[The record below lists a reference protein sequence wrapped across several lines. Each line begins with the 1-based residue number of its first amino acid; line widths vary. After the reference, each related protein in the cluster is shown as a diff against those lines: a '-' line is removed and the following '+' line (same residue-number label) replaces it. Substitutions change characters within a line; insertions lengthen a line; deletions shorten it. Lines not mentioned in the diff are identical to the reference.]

1 MLSQNCKDVQNEC
14 ITRDYQ
20 AQPLPLIYLLHFKK
34 YIYKSQS
41 LSLKTLHYQVWN
53 TLLNYVQPFATTM
66 HNRTVAAQD
75 SIQKFRFNFT
85 VPVQNAVNDMNII
98 NDYQQISTAASPE
111 THKETQ
117 KHCCV

>member
-1 MLSQNCKDVQNEC
+1 
-14 ITRDYQ
+14 
-20 AQPLPLIYLLHFKK
+20 
-34 YIYKSQS
+34 
-41 LSLKTLHYQVWN
+41 
-53 TLLNYVQPFATTM
+53 M

>member
-1 MLSQNCKDVQNEC
+1 
-14 ITRDYQ
+14 
-20 AQPLPLIYLLHFKK
+20 
-34 YIYKSQS
+34 
-41 LSLKTLHYQVWN
+41 
-53 TLLNYVQPFATTM
+53 M

-98 NDYQQISTAASPE
+98 NDYQKISTAASPE